1 MIFYIQ
7 IYIKIEETIVGVR
20 CNNNN
25 NEVVL
30 SNEKYKIIF

>member
-25 NEVVL
+25 NNEVVL
-30 SNEKYKIIF
+30 SNYKY